1 MLLTLRIVQ
10 KPEFTDR
17 ALRKMINFYYILGIF
32 SVILV
37 IYYFYLDIVY
47 REKFRNDLL
56 KTIEEEIEEEIEED
70 SDGDEEGKEKSK

>member
-1 MLLTLRIVQ
+1 
-10 KPEFTDR
+10 
-17 ALRKMINFYYILGIF
+17 MINFYYILGIF

-37 IYYFYLDIVY
+37 VYYFYLDIVY